1 MPSKVLII
9 DDDATFRLIATRILS
24 KAGFE
29 VMQADDGPAGLAIA
43 EARCPGVILL
53 DWMMPTMDGPE
64 VCGRI
69 RDDARLSNSQIIML
83 SARGELDDRVQG
95 LDAGADDYL
104 VKPCEQKELLAH
116 VRSAMRI
123 HELKLQLDQKA
134 TLLQESVGKLE
145 ELARQREEF
154 TAVLVHDIRS
164 PMSTILAA
172 LELTEMR
179 ADSARLLDDDLRS
192 IFTHS
197 YRTVD
202 HIMSLVNEILDF
214 AKAEGGRD
222 TMEFFAISPVPVVEE
237 STEHIRLTAQQK
249 GLTVVFEA
257 APDLGKIFMD
267 RKRMLRA
274 LGNLLSNAVK
284 FTPSGGTIS
293 VTVSETTGT
302 GLETGKRFA
311 LIRVQDTGTGIPARD
326 LPYIFNPY
334 YQAKQKTRQLGTGL
348 GLAIVQRIVAAHGGT
363 ITAQSAEGIGTA
375 FTISLPVL

>member
-9 DDDATFRLIATRILS
+9 DDDATFRLISSRILS

-29 VMQADDGPAGLAIA
+29 VRQADDGPAGLAIA
-43 EARCPGVILL
+43 EAECPGVILL

-179 ADSARLLDDDLRS
+179 ADGARILDDELRT
-192 IFTHS
+192 IFQHG
-197 YRTVD
+197 YDTVN
-202 HIMSLVNEILDF
+202 HIITLVNEILDF
-214 AKAEGGRD
+214 SKAESGSVPLEFAPHP
-222 TMEFFAISPVPVVEE
+222 MEPF
-237 STEHIRLTAQQK
+237 IREAVSHLAVAAQQK
-249 GLTVVFEA
+249 GVALRLEIPA
-257 APDLGKIFMD
+257 DLPTIPIDRGKL
-267 RKRMLRA
+267 LRA
-274 LGNLLSNAVK
+274 VGNLLSNAVK
-284 FTPSGGTIS
+284 FTPAGGT
-293 VTVSETTGT
+293 VTVCGATSAGR
-302 GLETGKRFA
+302 GLDAGKEFVN
-311 LIRVQDTGTGIPARD
+311 IRVEDTGAGIPAKD

-348 GLAIVQRIVAAHGGT
+348 GLAIVQRIVAAHSGT
-363 ITAQSAEGIGTA
+363 VSVQSTEGVGTA
-375 FTISLPVL
+375 FAISLPVL